1 MLSEKNKF
9 DLEVKKARIIQY
21 LQCLMQLTQ
30 DEQLFIQTFQNGRY
44 QPALLFQDKV
54 IKRILKHLLIKWKLM
69 NQ

>member
-1 MLSEKNKF
+1 
-9 DLEVKKARIIQY
+9 
-21 LQCLMQLTQ
+21 MQLTQ